1 MHMHFE
7 CGRLR
12 KAFITDFASVWPFP
26 CMRPHMA
33 SQTGGLVK
41 AFKANGAKVSFL
53 LVVLFLM
60 KNDGITIGKSEKNLH
75 FHFARGKN
83 SLYLRSVTQV
93 TLEKL
98 SLSMGIEMLF

>member
-1 MHMHFE
+1 
-7 CGRLR
+7 
-12 KAFITDFASVWPFP
+12 
-26 CMRPHMA
+26 MRPHMA

-98 SLSMGIEMLF
+98 SFSVGIEMLF

>member
-60 KNDGITIGKSEKNLH
+60 KNDRITIGKSENNNI
-75 FHFARGKN
+75 FISGKN
-83 SLYLRSVTQV
+83 SSNL
-93 TLEKL
+93 
-98 SLSMGIEMLF
+98 

>member
-7 CGRLR
+7 CSRLR

-60 KNDGITIGKSEKNLH
+60 KNDGITIGKSENNNI
-75 FHFARGKN
+75 FISGKN
-83 SLYLRSVTQV
+83 SSNLLLTFCH
-93 TLEKL
+93 T
-98 SLSMGIEMLF
+98 GHT